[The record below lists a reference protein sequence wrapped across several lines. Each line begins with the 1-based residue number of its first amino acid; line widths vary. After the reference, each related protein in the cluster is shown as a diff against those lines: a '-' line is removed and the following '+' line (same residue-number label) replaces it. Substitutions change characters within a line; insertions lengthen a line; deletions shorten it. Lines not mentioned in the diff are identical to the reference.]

1 LRSFQRSSF
10 GARLRGLRLAKGL
23 SQVDLARLVGRHQT
37 VVGPYER
44 DEYEPPRDI
53 VEKLARVLE
62 TSPEYLYFGRS
73 PLRSTIALAGRLGPL
88 GLLEGQPDQGGEGVS
103 GGAQLT
109 MKDDQLL
116 GFRVGDDSMAPAF
129 RPGQVA
135 LAGAQ
140 ETTALADLLGRDVL
154 AELADGR
161 VLLRR
166 LLPGADPGRHDLA
179 AYNAPTLAGAAVRAA
194 RPVLGAL
201 WPDAWVGAPDEGRP
215 QGQTSHG

>member
-1 LRSFQRSSF
+1 VRSFQRSSF

-73 PLRSTIALAGRLGPL
+73 PLRSTIALAGRLGAL
-88 GLLEGQPDQGGEGVS
+88 GLLDGQSAEE

-109 MKDDQLL
+109 LMDDQML
-116 GFRVGDDSMAPAF
+116 GFRVGDDSMAPVF
-129 RPGQVA
+129 RPGQIVLVGAGEGAVA
-135 LAGAQ
+135 DQ
-140 ETTALADLLGRDVL
+140 IGRDAL

-166 LLPGADPGRHDLA
+166 LAPSADPGRHDLA
-179 AYNAPTLAGAAVRAA
+179 AYNAPTLVGAVVRAA

-201 WPDAWVGAPDEGRP
+201 WPEACVGAPDEGR
-215 QGQTSHG
+215 G